1 MPQSRHSIPR
11 EREESLTAKSL
22 SSSAKT
28 KNGLI
33 VHSWVPPSSKF
44 TGKILLFKSSFF
56 GKITVIHADFAHF
69 AHSPHE
75 LCKIH
80 YKIHPH

>member
-1 MPQSRHSIPR
+1 M
-11 EREESLTAKSL
+11 AKRL
-22 SSSAKT
+22 SPLGKKKKKKWLNHTLLGSPVFK
-28 KNGLI
+28 I
-33 VHSWVPPSSKF
+33 

-56 GKITVIHADFAHF
+56 GKTTVNHADFAHF
-69 AHSPHE
+69 AHSPRE